1 MKASIYINRG
11 KRVRRI
17 QEELSQKKGEYLVIA
32 HPDLNE
38 ETEGII
44 PMLKNECIY
53 VREQY
58 TNKEARLIAQ
68 AIANTGKKKR
78 L

>member
-17 QEELSQKKGEYLVIA
+17 KENLSQKKGEYLVIA

-44 PMLKNECIY
+44 PLLKNECLY

-58 TNKEARLIAQ
+58 TNKEARSMLLA
-68 AIANTGKKKR
+68 KKSI
-78 L
+78 